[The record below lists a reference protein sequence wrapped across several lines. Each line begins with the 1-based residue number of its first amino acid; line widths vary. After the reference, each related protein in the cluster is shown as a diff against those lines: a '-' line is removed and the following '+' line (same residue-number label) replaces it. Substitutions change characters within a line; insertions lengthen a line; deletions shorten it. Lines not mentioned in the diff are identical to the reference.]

1 MLKIGDLLG
10 GKYRILSVVGRGGM
24 STVYLARNERAN
36 KNWAV
41 KEVRKSGV
49 NQDQVVE
56 QSLLTEVEIMKHLNN
71 PHLPSI
77 IDVID
82 IDDTFVIVMDF
93 VEGNSLEKV
102 LEHGSVSE
110 IQVIDLA
117 KQLCDVLLYLHSC
130 NPPIIYRDMKPA
142 NIVLR
147 PDGVVML
154 LDFGTAK
161 EYKYDE
167 SGDATTCLGTRGYA
181 APEQYGLSQS
191 DGRADIYALGVLLNI
206 MLTGEHPSRKLASG
220 RMGRIVQR
228 CTMVNPEKR
237 YKNILHLMEV
247 L

>member
-102 LEHGSVSE
+102 LEHGAAPE
-110 IQVIDLA
+110 AQVIDWA
-117 KQLCDVLLYLHSC
+117 KQLCDVTE
-130 NPPIIYRDMKPA
+130 I
-142 NIVLR
+142 
-147 PDGVVML
+147 
-154 LDFGTAK
+154 
-161 EYKYDE
+161 
-167 SGDATTCLGTRGYA
+167 
-181 APEQYGLSQS
+181 
-191 DGRADIYALGVLLNI
+191 
-206 MLTGEHPSRKLASG
+206 
-220 RMGRIVQR
+220 
-228 CTMVNPEKR
+228 
-237 YKNILHLMEV
+237 
-247 L
+247 

>member
-102 LEHGSVSE
+102 LEHGAAPE
-110 IQVIDLA
+110 AQVIDWA

-130 NPPIIYRDMKPA
+130 NPPIIYRDMKPS
-142 NIVLR
+142 NVVLR

-181 APEQYGLSQS
+181 APEQYGGH
-191 DGRADIYALGVLLNI
+191 GRTDARTDIYCLGATLYHLV
-206 MLTGEHPSRKLASG
+206 TGKHPSSEPYMKPVRK
-220 RMGRIVQR
+220 I
-228 CTMVNPEKR
+228 NPK
-237 YKNILHLMEV
+237 L
-247 L
+247 

>member
-154 LDFGTAK
+154 V
-161 EYKYDE
+161 
-167 SGDATTCLGTRGYA
+167 R
-181 APEQYGLSQS
+181 
-191 DGRADIYALGVLLNI
+191 R
-206 MLTGEHPSRKLASG
+206 
-220 RMGRIVQR
+220 
-228 CTMVNPEKR
+228 
-237 YKNILHLMEV
+237 KNINMMNREMQPLVLVQEDMQHRNSMEDMEERMPGQIFTA
-247 L
+247 LEQLFIIW

>member
-1 MLKIGDLLG
+1 
-10 GKYRILSVVGRGGM
+10 M

-130 NPPIIYRDMKPA
+130 NPPIIR
-142 NIVLR
+142 R
-147 PDGVVML
+147 
-154 LDFGTAK
+154 
-161 EYKYDE
+161 
-167 SGDATTCLGTRGYA
+167 
-181 APEQYGLSQS
+181 
-191 DGRADIYALGVLLNI
+191 
-206 MLTGEHPSRKLASG
+206 
-220 RMGRIVQR
+220 
-228 CTMVNPEKR
+228 
-237 YKNILHLMEV
+237 KNINMMNREMQPPVLVQEDMQHRNSMEGMEERMPGQIFTA
-247 L
+247 LEQLFIIW

>member
-130 NPPIIYRDMKPA
+130 NPPIIYRDMNPS
-142 NIVLR
+142 NVVLR

-154 LDFGTAK
+154 LDFGTAMPPGIVMDSC
-161 EYKYDE
+161 DE
-167 SGDATTCLGTRGYA
+167 WYVA
-181 APEQYGLSQS
+181 
-191 DGRADIYALGVLLNI
+191 
-206 MLTGEHPSRKLASG
+206 GEHAPWSEQLIERFLKAAGKAAGEGFS
-220 RMGRIVQR
+220 
-228 CTMVNPEKR
+228 EKVKR
-237 YKNILHLMEV
+237 LNVEE
-247 L
+247 